1 MGRET
6 AGLSELSETLG
17 KAVSVQEIPTVVFTM
32 TNDRRLIRF
41 SAVLAF
47 YRAALFPLFKINRLW
62 SIKYNKKVLLKKSC
76 Y

>member
-6 AGLSELSETLG
+6 AGLSELSKTLG
-17 KAVSVQEIPTVVFTM
+17 KAVSVQEIPTVVFIM

-47 YRAALFPLFKINRLW
+47 FPLFKINRLW
-62 SIKYNKKVLLKKSC
+62 SIKYNKKVLLKKS
-76 Y
+76 